1 MARAKED
8 MIIMHPLSR
17 VGEIHYAVDDDP
29 RAAYFRQVKNGM
41 YVRIALLADRLS
53 ITDPPA
59 ANKIGD
65 QPSPIHDKRHL
76 LTMPNGTCCHPWL
89 IYNAS
94 FYTNLF

>member
-8 MIIMHPLSR
+8 MIIIPLPR

-41 YVRIALLADRLS
+41 YVRMALL
-53 ITDPPA
+53 A